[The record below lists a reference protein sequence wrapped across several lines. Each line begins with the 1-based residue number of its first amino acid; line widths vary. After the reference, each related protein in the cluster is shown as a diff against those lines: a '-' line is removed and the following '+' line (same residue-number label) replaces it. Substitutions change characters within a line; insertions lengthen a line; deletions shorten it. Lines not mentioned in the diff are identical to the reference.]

1 MSSLNFSSATTERL
15 TTINSEL
22 AKGDTLEVI
31 KWAYDTFS
39 DELIYSCSF
48 GAEAMV
54 LLDMISD
61 VKKDARVTFLD
72 THLHFP
78 ETYALIEK
86 IRARY
91 PDLRLTI
98 KEPAISLAQQA
109 AAHGEELW
117 QSQPDLCC
125 QIRKVAPMESVLKG
139 AVAWMSGLR
148 REQSATRADVQFVNR
163 DEKFQ
168 SLKICPLIHWKAEEV
183 WQYIRIFELP
193 YNALHDQSYPSIG
206 CAPCTRP
213 VQEGEDE
220 RAGRWSQLGKT
231 ECGLHLAK

>member
-1 MSSLNFSSATTERL
+1 MNSLNFSSATPERL
-15 TTINSEL
+15 TAINKDL

-31 KWAYDTFS
+31 KWAYENFS

-78 ETYALIEK
+78 ETYTLIEK
-86 IRARY
+86 IRAKY
-91 PDLRLTI
+91 PDLHLTI
-98 KEPAISLAQQA
+98 KEPTLSLDEQA

-117 QSQPDLCC
+117 KSQPDLCC
-125 QIRKVAPMESVLKG
+125 QIRKVDPMESVLKG

-193 YNALHDQSYPSIG
+193 YNALHDLSYPSIG

-213 VQEGEDE
+213 VKEGEDE
-220 RAGRWSQLGKT
+220 RAGRWSHLGKT

>member
-1 MSSLNFSSATTERL
+1 MSRLHYDTATAEQL
-15 TTINSEL
+15 AAINKTL
-22 AKGDTLEVI
+22 AKGDTVDVI
-31 KWAYDTFS
+31 KWAYETFG
-39 DELIYSCSF
+39 DDLIYSCSF

-54 LLDMISD
+54 LIDMISD

-72 THLHFP
+72 THLHFAQ
-78 ETYALIEK
+78 TYELIEK
-86 IRARY
+86 VRARY
-91 PDLRLTI
+91 PELQLTI
-98 KEPAISLAQQA
+98 KEPQLSLAQQA
-109 AAHGEELW
+109 AEHGDELW
-117 QSQPDLCC
+117 IAKPDLCC
-125 QIRKVAPMESVLKG
+125 HLRKVLPMESVLKG
-139 AVAWMSGLR
+139 TVAWMSGLR

-183 WQYIRIFELP
+183 WQYIRVFELP

-213 VQEGEDE
+213 VRAGEDE
-220 RAGRWSQLGKT
+220 RAGRWSHLGKT

>member
-1 MSSLNFSSATTERL
+1 MSRL
-15 TTINSEL
+15 HYDTVTAEQLAEINKSL
-22 AKGDTLEVI
+22 AKGDTIDVI
-31 KWAYDTFS
+31 KWAYETFG
-39 DELIYSCSF
+39 DDLVYSCSF

-54 LLDMISD
+54 LIDMISG

-78 ETYALIEK
+78 ETYELIENV
-86 IRARY
+86 RARY
-91 PDLRLTI
+91 PDLQLTI
-98 KEPAISLAQQA
+98 KEPELSLAEQA
-109 AAHGEELW
+109 AEYGDELW
-117 QSQPDLCC
+117 ATKPDLCC
-125 QIRKVAPMESVLKG
+125 HLRKVQPMESVLKG
-139 AVAWMSGLR
+139 TVAWMSGLR

-183 WQYIRIFELP
+183 WQYIRGFGLP
-193 YNALHDQSYPSIG
+193 YNVLHDQSYPSIG

-213 VQEGEDE
+213 VKPGEDE
-220 RAGRWSQLGKT
+220 RAGRWANLGKT